1 MTSSPP
7 HLAGFLSERG
17 RRIRVQFIHGLTPVV
32 FLKSVIMA
40 VAMHAFLFVGGSTA
54 TRKIKT
60 REFAQKRSQK
70 IFEFTLTKISD
81 VRELAGFTK
90 FSENSPTVILIND
103 IENATTEAL
112 NAFLKNLEEPR
123 DNLIYILNA
132 RSEQTLIQTI
142 ISRCQVI
149 RVPDEID
156 RADGKKAINFMK
168 MSVGEKFKLFESLRK
183 RDDALNFME
192 ELVLN
197 THKEMINAHEN
208 LPDILRLMKDSQS
221 VINNLN
227 LNANI
232 GLQLTNLAIK
242 TKADQV

>member
-1 MTSSPP
+1 M
-7 HLAGFLSERG
+7 
-17 RRIRVQFIHGLTPVV
+17 V
-32 FLKSVIMA
+32 FWKSVIIS

-70 IFEFTLTKISD
+70 IFEFHLAKISD
-81 VRELAGFTK
+81 VRELASFTK
-90 FSENSPTVILIND
+90 FSENSPTAILIND

-149 RVPDEID
+149 RVLDEID
-156 RADGKKAINFMK
+156 RQDGKKAIIFMK
-168 MSVGEKFKLFESLRK
+168 MSVGEKFKLFESLQK
-183 RDDALNFME
+183 RYDALNFME

-197 THKEMINAHEN
+197 THEEMINAKEN
-208 LPDILRLMKDSQS
+208 LPETVRLIKAAQS

-242 TKADQV
+242 TKVDQV